1 MSISRTAVV
10 GAGTMGG
17 GIAYVISAAGVPV
30 LVKDVDARQL
40 ELAQAHLAG
49 IYQRGIE
56 RGRMTPEE
64 GREGQALVHYALSY
78 AGFEEV
84 DLVVEA
90 VPEEMSLKRRV
101 LSELNEVCPPSAIL
115 ATNTSAL
122 SISEMGLASGRPTR
136 MVGLHFFNPAHV
148 MKLVEVIAGD
158 RTAGSV
164 VEAMVAFAHTLGKTP
179 VVVRE
184 CPGFVVNR
192 LLMPYLNESVVCL
205 QEGAATIAEIDG
217 AMGREGFGW
226 PMGPFTLMDT
236 IGLDVCRHIIA
247 YLASHYRDRLSEAV
261 LLGALVKAGRL
272 GRKSG
277 GGFYDYSGAEPSV
290 EVDALVAKLQCEG
303 QVAHVGSVFS
313 ADRLMALLINE
324 AFFCLQDEI
333 ASAEDIDLA
342 CVTGLGMQVRAGQEW
357 ISMGPLAYADYVGR
371 DVLLARLQELEA
383 NLGRRF
389 HPAPILQACGEG

>member
-1 MSISRTAVV
+1 MSISKAAVV

-30 LVKDVDARQL
+30 LVKDVDAGQLDLARAHVESIYRRQV
-40 ELAQAHLAG
+40 
-49 IYQRGIE
+49 E
-56 RGRMTPEE
+56 RGRMATKE
-64 GREGQALVHYALSY
+64 GRDRQALVRYTLSY
-78 AGFEEV
+78 AGFENV

-101 LSELNEVCPPSAIL
+101 LSELNEVCPPTAIL

-136 MVGLHFFNPAHV
+136 VVGLHFFNPAHV

-158 RTAGSV
+158 RTDGSV
-164 VEAMVAFAHTLGKTP
+164 VEAMVAFAYTLGKTP

-192 LLMPYLNESVVCL
+192 LLMPYLNEAVICL
-205 QEGAATIAEIDG
+205 QEGAATIAEIDE
-217 AMGREGFGW
+217 AMGRTGFGW
-226 PMGPFTLMDT
+226 PMGPFALMDT
-236 IGLDVCRHIIA
+236 IGLDVCHHIIA
-247 YLASHYRDRLSEAV
+247 YLASHYGERLAEAA
-261 LLGALVKAGRL
+261 LLGVLVEAGRL

-277 GGFYDYSGAEPSV
+277 RGFYDYPGGEPSV
-290 EVDALVAKLQCEG
+290 EVSALAGKLQREG
-303 QVAHVGSVFS
+303 KVAHVGSAFS

-324 AFFCLQDEI
+324 AFFCLQDEV
-333 ASAEDIDLA
+333 AAAKDIDLA
-342 CVTGLGMQVRAGQEW
+342 CVTGLGMQVRAGQELV
-357 ISMGPLAYADYVGR
+357 SLGPLAYADRVGR
-371 DVLLARLQELEA
+371 DVLLARFQELEA

-389 HPAPILQACGEG
+389 HPAPILEA